1 MTVQEAI
8 AEVNKLKQNTI
19 DDGTKVMWL
28 SRLDSLVYTEIIKAH
43 RLNAA
48 TVILPQVKETFTPY
62 DENNAAEEVLLAP
75 YTYADMY
82 IFWLEAQINYWNDD
96 IENYNKAITRFT
108 EKYNAF
114 ANWFNQNIRRDN

>member
-48 TVILPQVKETFTPY
+48 TDILPQVKENFTPY

>member
-8 AEVNKLKQNTI
+8 SEVKRLKNTTI
-19 DDGTKVMWL
+19 DDSALITWL
-28 SRLDSLVYTEIIKAH
+28 SRLDSLVYEEIIKAH
-43 RLNAA
+43 RTTAKTDLLPHVGDEFIPYEANNNIS
-48 TVILPQVKETFTPY
+48 TVLI
-62 DENNAAEEVLLAP
+62 AP

-114 ANWFNQNIRRDN
+114 ANWFNQQIRRDN